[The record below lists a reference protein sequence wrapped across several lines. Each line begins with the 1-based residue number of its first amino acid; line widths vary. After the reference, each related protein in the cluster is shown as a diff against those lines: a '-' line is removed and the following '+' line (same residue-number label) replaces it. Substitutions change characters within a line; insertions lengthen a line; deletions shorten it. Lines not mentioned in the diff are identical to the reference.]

1 MLLIS
6 QILIGIFLVFFNVLN
21 YIMLHTKILL
31 RQKNSTSKLKTSLN
45 ITESQHGLS
54 KPKFLKDLSNDTCLS
69 LWVKHGK
76 NIHPL
81 KLYRG
86 VTFFFTLLCNVIRM
100 GEIYT
105 FSFEKLQLS
114 NTNRFRLKDRPKI
127 AKLRGFLCNLL
138 IVNNSIN

>member
-1 MLLIS
+1 
-6 QILIGIFLVFFNVLN
+6 
-21 YIMLHTKILL
+21 MLHTKILL

-54 KPKFLKDLSNDTCLS
+54 KPKFLKDLSNDTWLS

-86 VTFFFTLLCNVIRM
+86 VTFFLLFYVTLSVWVKYIP
-100 GEIYT
+100 
-105 FSFEKLQLS
+105 SH
-114 NTNRFRLKDRPKI
+114 LK
-127 AKLRGFLCNLL
+127 NYSSL
-138 IVNNSIN
+138 ILIDSD